1 MFNCHCCG
9 GIIATVPASLH
20 TDVVNAIA
28 HLARARKAFK
38 GLVENK
44 LVLGNDNHIGDVG
57 EYWVR
62 RYYELKGQFKSYGPG
77 KNAPFDIRLK
87 NGKCVS
93 VKTTSEWNERGYGSP
108 VCADGKEWAILAAV
122 LLDKN
127 LYPEKLAIV
136 PLHSLIQQKVFSTN
150 AARRTR
156 ADKPTSTHPRFAW
169 WAWLDDHLV
178 GFKIRNRDMTLL
190 P

>member
-1 MFNCHCCG
+1 
-9 GIIATVPASLH
+9 VRASLH
-20 TDVVNAIA
+20 TDFVNAIA
-28 HLARARKAFK
+28 HLAMARKAFK
-38 GLVENK
+38 GLVENN

-62 RYYELKGQFKSYGPG
+62 RYYELKGQFESYGPG
-77 KNAPFDIRLK
+77 KNGPFDIRLK

-93 VKTTSEWNERGYGSP
+93 VKTTSEWNESGYGSR
-108 VCADGKEWAILAAV
+108 VCADGEDWTILAAV

-136 PLHSLIQQKVFSTN
+136 PLHRLIQQEVFSKN
-150 AARRTR
+150 VARRTR
-156 ADKPTSTHPRFAW
+156 ADKPTSTHPRFKW
-169 WAWLDDHLV
+169 WAWLDDYLV
-178 GFKIRNRDMTLL
+178 RLKIRNKDMKLL

>member
-1 MFNCHCCG
+1 VINQHCCG

-20 TDVVNAIA
+20 ADFVNAIA
-28 HLARARKAFK
+28 HLAMARKAFK

-62 RYYELKGQFKSYGPG
+62 RYFELKGQFECYGPG
-77 KNAPFDIRLK
+77 KNGPFDIRLK
-87 NGKCVS
+87 NGECVS
-93 VKTTSEWNERGYGSP
+93 VKTTSEWNESGYGSR
-108 VCADGKEWAILAAV
+108 VCADGEHWTILAAV
-122 LLDKN
+122 FLDKN

-136 PLHSLIQQKVFSTN
+136 PLHRLIQQEVFSKN
-150 AARRTR
+150 AARRAR
-156 ADKPTSTHPRFAW
+156 ADKPTSTHPRFKW
-169 WAWLDDHLV
+169 WAWLDDYLV
-178 GFKIRNRDMTLL
+178 RCKIRNTDIKLL